1 MAFFIEME
9 YLLMKET
16 LLSVGIDVGTS
27 TTQLIFSNIYVENIS
42 SMARVPEFR
51 IVGKDIIY
59 KSNIHRTP
67 LSSATV
73 INEDALTQMIQAEY
87 ENANID
93 PTKVDS
99 GAVIITGETARKEN
113 AQSVMGALS
122 GLAGEFVVATAG
134 PDLEGIIAGRGS
146 GVASLSDE
154 ENNTVANLDI
164 GGGTTN
170 IGVFHVGEPIDTA
183 CFDIGGRLI
192 VIDEA
197 KNITYISEKVQ
208 ELCNHHSIDLK
219 VGQKADLD
227 KLKKICQVMAEVLLS
242 SVHLQEESK
251 SLDLAV
257 SPKGKKLRTDYKIDK
272 ISFTGGVSQYI
283 YNPTSER
290 EYFIYNDIGPLLGK
304 TIREVFA
311 PYWDQVIVPKET
323 IMATVVGAGTQTM
336 DISGSTVTYTT
347 MDFPKKNLP
356 VVAFSEEEEAQENF
370 KEILKD
376 KLQWFEMEDGQQQVA
391 MYFPG
396 KENMSYQEVDSFA
409 AEIVEVW
416 ESIYKGREDIIIVLK
431 EDLGKVLGQ
440 CIRNKLN
447 NKDRAVICLDGI
459 RVHNGDYIDIGHPLG
474 NGSVL
479 PVVIKT
485 LVLNY

>member
-1 MAFFIEME
+1 
-9 YLLMKET
+9 MKET

-27 TTQLIFSNIYVENIS
+27 TTQLIFSNIYVENVS

-67 LSSATV
+67 LTSATV
-73 INEDALTQMIQAEY
+73 INEDALTRMIQAEY

-93 PTKVDS
+93 PSKVDS

-113 AQSVMGALS
+113 AQSVMSALS

-146 GVASLSDE
+146 GVASLSNK
-154 ENNTVANLDI
+154 ENITIANLDI

-170 IGVFHVGEPIDTA
+170 TGVFHVGEPIDTA

-192 VIDEA
+192 IIDES
-197 KNITYISEKVQ
+197 KTITYISEKVQ
-208 ELCNHHSIDLK
+208 ELCNYHGIDLK

-227 KLKKICQVMAEVLLS
+227 KLKAICQVMANVLLS
-242 SVHLQEESK
+242 SVHLKEEDE
-251 SLDLAV
+251 SLGLAI
-257 SPKGKKLRTDYKIDK
+257 SPKGKKLRNDYKIDK

-283 YNPTSER
+283 YNPSKDTD
-290 EYFIYNDIGPLLGK
+290 YFIYNDIGPLLGQI
-304 TIREVFA
+304 IRETFQ
-311 PYWDQVIVPKET
+311 PYWDKIVVPTET

-356 VVAFSEEEEAQENF
+356 VLAFTESEQDQSNF
-370 KEILKD
+370 KNLILD
-376 KLQWFEMEDGQQQVA
+376 KLKWFEMEDGLQQVA

-396 KENMSYQEVDSFA
+396 KENMSYLEVDEFA
-409 AEIVEVW
+409 GNIVEAW
-416 ESIYKGREDIIIVLK
+416 ESVYKNNEDIIVILK

-440 CIRNKLN
+440 CIRARLSNKN
-447 NKDRAVICLDGI
+447 RAVICLDSI
-459 RVHNGDYIDIGHPLG
+459 KVHNGDYIDIGHPLG

>member
-1 MAFFIEME
+1 
-9 YLLMKET
+9 MKET

-27 TTQLIFSNIYVENIS
+27 TTQLIFSNIYVENVS

-67 LSSATV
+67 LTSATV
-73 INEDALTQMIQAEY
+73 INEDALTRMIQAEY
-87 ENANID
+87 KNANID
-93 PTKVDS
+93 PSKVDS

-113 AQSVMGALS
+113 AQSVMSALS

-146 GVASLSDE
+146 GVASLSDK
-154 ENNTVANLDI
+154 ENITIANLDI

-170 IGVFHVGEPIDTA
+170 TGVFHVGEPIDTA

-192 VIDEA
+192 IIDES
-197 KNITYISEKVQ
+197 KTITYISEKVQ
-208 ELCNHHSIDLK
+208 ELCSYHGIDLK

-227 KLKKICQVMAEVLLS
+227 KLKAICQVMANVLLS
-242 SVHLQEESK
+242 SVHLKEEDK
-251 SLDLAV
+251 SLDLAI
-257 SPKGKKLRTDYKIDK
+257 SPKGKKLRNDYKIDK

-283 YNPTSER
+283 YNPSKDTD
-290 EYFIYNDIGPLLGK
+290 YFIYNDIGPLLGQI
-304 TIREVFA
+304 IRETFQ
-311 PYWDQVIVPKET
+311 PYWDKIVVPTET

-356 VVAFSEEEEAQENF
+356 VLAFTESEQDQSNF
-370 KEILKD
+370 KNLILD
-376 KLQWFEMEDGQQQVA
+376 KLKWFEMEDGLQQVA

-396 KENMSYQEVDSFA
+396 KENMSYLEVDEFA
-409 AEIVEVW
+409 GNIVEAW
-416 ESIYKGREDIIIVLK
+416 ESVYKNNEDIIVILK

-440 CIRNKLN
+440 CIRARLSNKN
-447 NKDRAVICLDGI
+447 RAVICLDSI
-459 RVHNGDYIDIGHPLG
+459 KVHNGDYIDIGHPLG

>member
-1 MAFFIEME
+1 
-9 YLLMKET
+9 MKET

-27 TTQLIFSNIYVENIS
+27 TTQLIFSNIYVENVS

-67 LSSATV
+67 LTSATV
-73 INEDALTQMIQAEY
+73 INEDALTRMIQAEY
-87 ENANID
+87 KNANID
-93 PTKVDS
+93 PSKVDS

-113 AQSVMGALS
+113 AQSVMSALS

-146 GVASLSDE
+146 GVASLSNK
-154 ENNTVANLDI
+154 ENITIANLDI

-170 IGVFHVGEPIDTA
+170 TGVFHVGEPIDTA

-192 VIDEA
+192 IIDES
-197 KNITYISEKVQ
+197 KTITYISEKVQ
-208 ELCNHHSIDLK
+208 ELCNYHGIDLK

-227 KLKKICQVMAEVLLS
+227 KLKAICQVMANVLLS
-242 SVHLQEESK
+242 SVHLKEEDK
-251 SLDLAV
+251 SLDLAI
-257 SPKGKKLRTDYKIDK
+257 SPKGKKLRNDYKIDK

-283 YNPTSER
+283 YNPSKDTD
-290 EYFIYNDIGPLLGK
+290 YFIYNDIGPLLGQI
-304 TIREVFA
+304 IRETFQ
-311 PYWDQVIVPKET
+311 PYWDKIVVPTET

-356 VVAFSEEEEAQENF
+356 VLAFTESEQDQSNF
-370 KEILKD
+370 KNLILD
-376 KLQWFEMEDGQQQVA
+376 KLKWFEMEDGLQQVA

-396 KENMSYQEVDSFA
+396 KENMSYLEVDEFA
-409 AEIVEVW
+409 GNIVEAW
-416 ESIYKGREDIIIVLK
+416 ESVYKNNEDVIVILK

-440 CIRNKLN
+440 CIRARLSNKN
-447 NKDRAVICLDGI
+447 RAVICLDSI
-459 RVHNGDYIDIGHPLG
+459 KVHNGDYIDIGHPLG

>member
-1 MAFFIEME
+1 
-9 YLLMKET
+9 MKET

-67 LSSATV
+67 LTSATV
-73 INEDALTQMIQAEY
+73 INEDALTRMIQAEY

-93 PTKVDS
+93 PSKVDS

-113 AQSVMGALS
+113 AQSVMSALS

-154 ENNTVANLDI
+154 ENITIANLDI

-170 IGVFHVGEPIDTA
+170 TGVFHVGEPIDTA

-192 VIDEA
+192 IIDES
-197 KNITYISEKVQ
+197 KTVTYISEKVQ
-208 ELCNHHSIDLK
+208 ELCNYHGIDLK

-227 KLKKICQVMAEVLLS
+227 KLKAICQVMANVLLS
-242 SVHLQEESK
+242 SVHLKEEDK

-257 SPKGKKLRTDYKIDK
+257 SPKGKKLRNDYKIDK

-283 YNPTSER
+283 YNPSKDKD
-290 EYFIYNDIGPLLGK
+290 YFIYNDIGPLLGQ
-304 TIREVFA
+304 TIRETFQ
-311 PYWDQVIVPKET
+311 PYWDQVIVPTET

-356 VVAFSEEEEAQENF
+356 VLAFTESEQDQSNF
-370 KEILKD
+370 KDLILD
-376 KLQWFEMEDGQQQVA
+376 KLKWFEMEDGLQQVA

-396 KENMSYQEVDSFA
+396 KENMAYKEIDDFA
-409 AEIVEVW
+409 GNIVEAW
-416 ESIYKGREDIIIVLK
+416 ESVYKENEDVIIILK

-440 CIRNKLN
+440 CIRAKLN
-447 NKDRAVICLDGI
+447 NKNRAVICLDSI
-459 RVHNGDYIDIGHPLG
+459 KVHNGDYIDIGHPIG

>member
-1 MAFFIEME
+1 
-9 YLLMKET
+9 MKET

-27 TTQLIFSNIYVENIS
+27 TTQLIFSNIYVENVS

-67 LSSATV
+67 LTSATV
-73 INEDALTQMIQAEY
+73 INEDALTRMIQAEY

-93 PTKVDS
+93 PSKVDS

-113 AQSVMGALS
+113 AQSVMSALS

-146 GVASLSDE
+146 GVASLSDK
-154 ENNTVANLDI
+154 ENITIANLDI

-170 IGVFHVGEPIDTA
+170 TGVFHVGEPIDTA

-192 VIDEA
+192 IIDES
-197 KNITYISEKVQ
+197 KTITYISEKVQ
-208 ELCNHHSIDLK
+208 ELCNYHGIDLK

-227 KLKKICQVMAEVLLS
+227 KLKAICQVMANVLLS
-242 SVHLQEESK
+242 SVHLKEEDK
-251 SLDLAV
+251 SLDLAI
-257 SPKGKKLRTDYKIDK
+257 SPKGKKLRNDYKIDK

-283 YNPTSER
+283 YNPSKDTD
-290 EYFIYNDIGPLLGK
+290 YFIYNDIGPLLGQI
-304 TIREVFA
+304 IRETFQ
-311 PYWDQVIVPKET
+311 PYWDKIVVPTET

-356 VVAFSEEEEAQENF
+356 VLAFTESEQDQSNF
-370 KEILKD
+370 KNLILD
-376 KLQWFEMEDGQQQVA
+376 KLKWFEMEDGLQQVA

-396 KENMSYQEVDSFA
+396 KENMSYLEVDEFA
-409 AEIVEVW
+409 GNIVEAW
-416 ESIYKGREDIIIVLK
+416 ESVYKNNEDIIVILK

-440 CIRNKLN
+440 CIRARLSNKN
-447 NKDRAVICLDGI
+447 RAVICLDSI
-459 RVHNGDYIDIGHPLG
+459 KVHNGDYIDIGHPLG

>member
-1 MAFFIEME
+1 
-9 YLLMKET
+9 MKET

-27 TTQLIFSNIYVENIS
+27 TTQLIFSNIYVENVS

-67 LSSATV
+67 LTSATV
-73 INEDALTQMIQAEY
+73 INEDALTRMIQAEY
-87 ENANID
+87 KNANID
-93 PTKVDS
+93 PSKVDS

-113 AQSVMGALS
+113 AQSVMSALS

-146 GVASLSDE
+146 GVASLSDK
-154 ENNTVANLDI
+154 ENITIANLDI

-170 IGVFHVGEPIDTA
+170 TGVFHVGEPIDTA

-192 VIDEA
+192 IIDES
-197 KNITYISEKVQ
+197 KTITYISEKVQ
-208 ELCNHHSIDLK
+208 ELCNYHGIDLK

-227 KLKKICQVMAEVLLS
+227 KLKAICQVMANVLLS
-242 SVHLQEESK
+242 SVRLKEEDK
-251 SLDLAV
+251 SLDLAI
-257 SPKGKKLRTDYKIDK
+257 SPKGKKLRNDYKIDK

-283 YNPTSER
+283 YNPSKDTD
-290 EYFIYNDIGPLLGK
+290 YFIYNDIGPLLGQI
-304 TIREVFA
+304 IRETFQ
-311 PYWDQVIVPKET
+311 PYWDKIVVPTET

-356 VVAFSEEEEAQENF
+356 VLAFTESEQDQSNF
-370 KEILKD
+370 KNLILD
-376 KLQWFEMEDGQQQVA
+376 KLKWFEMEDGLQQVA

-396 KENMSYQEVDSFA
+396 KENMSYLEVDEFA
-409 AEIVEVW
+409 GNIVEAW
-416 ESIYKGREDIIIVLK
+416 ESVYKNNEDIIVILK

-440 CIRNKLN
+440 CIRSRLSNKN
-447 NKDRAVICLDGI
+447 RAVICLDSI
-459 RVHNGDYIDIGHPLG
+459 KVHNGDYIDIGHPLG

>member
-1 MAFFIEME
+1 
-9 YLLMKET
+9 MKET

-27 TTQLIFSNIYVENIS
+27 TTQLIFSNIYVENVS

-67 LSSATV
+67 LTSATV
-73 INEDALTQMIQAEY
+73 INEDALTRMIQAEY
-87 ENANID
+87 KNANID
-93 PTKVDS
+93 PSKVDS

-113 AQSVMGALS
+113 AQSVMSALS

-146 GVASLSDE
+146 GVASLSDK
-154 ENNTVANLDI
+154 ENITIANLDI

-170 IGVFHVGEPIDTA
+170 TGVFHVGEPIDTA

-192 VIDEA
+192 IIDES
-197 KNITYISEKVQ
+197 KTITYISEKVQ
-208 ELCNHHSIDLK
+208 ELCNYHGIDLK

-227 KLKKICQVMAEVLLS
+227 KLKAICQVMANVLLS
-242 SVHLQEESK
+242 SVHLKEEDK
-251 SLDLAV
+251 SLDLAI
-257 SPKGKKLRTDYKIDK
+257 SPKGKKLRNDYKIDK

-283 YNPTSER
+283 YNPSKDTD
-290 EYFIYNDIGPLLGK
+290 YFIYNDIGPLLGQI
-304 TIREVFA
+304 IRETFQ
-311 PYWDQVIVPKET
+311 PYWDKIVVPTET

-356 VVAFSEEEEAQENF
+356 VLAFTESEQDQSNF
-370 KEILKD
+370 KNLILD
-376 KLQWFEMEDGQQQVA
+376 KLKWFEMEDGLQQVA

-396 KENMSYQEVDSFA
+396 KENMSYLEVDEFA
-409 AEIVEVW
+409 GNIVEAW
-416 ESIYKGREDIIIVLK
+416 ESVYKNNEDIIVILK

-440 CIRNKLN
+440 CIRSRLSNKN
-447 NKDRAVICLDGI
+447 RAVICLDSI
-459 RVHNGDYIDIGHPLG
+459 KVHNGDYIDIGHPLG

>member
-1 MAFFIEME
+1 
-9 YLLMKET
+9 MKET

-27 TTQLIFSNIYVENIS
+27 TTQLIFSNIYVENVS

-67 LSSATV
+67 LTSATV
-73 INEDALTQMIQAEY
+73 INEDALTRMIQAEY
-87 ENANID
+87 KNANID
-93 PTKVDS
+93 PSKVDS

-113 AQSVMGALS
+113 AQSVMSALS

-146 GVASLSDE
+146 GVASLSDK
-154 ENNTVANLDI
+154 ENITIANLDI

-170 IGVFHVGEPIDTA
+170 TGVFHVGEPIDTA

-192 VIDEA
+192 IIDES
-197 KNITYISEKVQ
+197 KTITYISEKVQ
-208 ELCNHHSIDLK
+208 ELCNYHGIDLK

-227 KLKKICQVMAEVLLS
+227 KLKAICQVMANVLLS
-242 SVHLQEESK
+242 SVHLKEEDK
-251 SLDLAV
+251 SLDLAI
-257 SPKGKKLRTDYKIDK
+257 SPKGKKLRNDYKIDK

-283 YNPTSER
+283 YNPSKDTD
-290 EYFIYNDIGPLLGK
+290 YFIYNDIGPLLGQI
-304 TIREVFA
+304 IRETFQ
-311 PYWDQVIVPKET
+311 PYWDKIVVPTET

-356 VVAFSEEEEAQENF
+356 VLAFTESEQDQSNF
-370 KEILKD
+370 KNLILD
-376 KLQWFEMEDGQQQVA
+376 KLKWFEMEDGLQQVA

-396 KENMSYQEVDSFA
+396 KENMSYLEVDEFA
-409 AEIVEVW
+409 GNIVEAW
-416 ESIYKGREDIIIVLK
+416 ESVYKNNEDIIVILK

-440 CIRNKLN
+440 CIRARLSNKN
-447 NKDRAVICLDGI
+447 RAVICLDSI
-459 RVHNGDYIDIGHPLG
+459 KVHNGDYIDIGHPLG

>member
-1 MAFFIEME
+1 
-9 YLLMKET
+9 MKET

-27 TTQLIFSNIYVENIS
+27 TTQLIFSNIYVENVS

-67 LSSATV
+67 LTSATV
-73 INEDALTQMIQAEY
+73 INEDALTRMIQAEY
-87 ENANID
+87 KNANID
-93 PTKVDS
+93 PSKVDS

-113 AQSVMGALS
+113 AQSVMSALS

-146 GVASLSDE
+146 GVASLSDK
-154 ENNTVANLDI
+154 ENITIANLDI

-170 IGVFHVGEPIDTA
+170 TGVFHVGEPIDTA

-192 VIDEA
+192 IIDES
-197 KNITYISEKVQ
+197 KTITYISEKVQ
-208 ELCNHHSIDLK
+208 ELCNYHGIDLK

-227 KLKKICQVMAEVLLS
+227 KLKAICQVMANVLLS
-242 SVHLQEESK
+242 SVHLKEEDE
-251 SLDLAV
+251 SLDLAI
-257 SPKGKKLRTDYKIDK
+257 SPKGKKLRNDYKIDK

-283 YNPTSER
+283 YNPSKDTD
-290 EYFIYNDIGPLLGK
+290 YFIYNDIGPLLGQI
-304 TIREVFA
+304 IRETFQ
-311 PYWDQVIVPKET
+311 PYWDKIVVPTET

-356 VVAFSEEEEAQENF
+356 VLAFTESEQDQSNF
-370 KEILKD
+370 KNLILD
-376 KLQWFEMEDGQQQVA
+376 KLKWFEMEDGLQQVA

-396 KENMSYQEVDSFA
+396 KENMSYLEVDEFA
-409 AEIVEVW
+409 GNIVEAW
-416 ESIYKGREDIIIVLK
+416 ESVYKNNEDIIVILK

-440 CIRNKLN
+440 CIRSRLSNKN
-447 NKDRAVICLDGI
+447 RAVICLDSI
-459 RVHNGDYIDIGHPLG
+459 KVHNGDYIDIGHPLG